1 MANLDAP
8 NGFTPSYHRAGGT
21 IRYEGGF
28 KIADGLA
35 ADIFSGDLVIIDAA
49 ADDTHITVG
58 AAASTRLLGVFA
70 GCQYT
75 AANGDVVWSNQW
87 ASGTATKGGVAAE
100 AFVYTDHNIVYT
112 AQLDGIIT
120 LDEVFGYADSIQT
133 VAGNAATGISGME
146 VNATSAAAT
155 ILQLKLLGF
164 AAAPDGIYLS
174 DPTTANAGVN
184 VAIAEGEYYVWDA

>member
-8 NGFTPSYHRAGGT
+8 NGFTPSYHRNGGT

-35 ADIFSGDLVIIDAA
+35 SNIFSGDLVIIDAT
-49 ADDTHITVG
+49 ADGTHIDVG

-75 AANGDVVWSNQW
+75 AANGDVRWQNQW
-87 ASGTATKGGVAAE
+87 ASGTATQGGASAE
-100 AFVYTDHNIVYT
+100 AFVYTDQNIVYT

-120 LDEVFGYADSIQT
+120 ADEIFGYADSVQT
-133 VAGNAATGISGME
+133 VAGNAANGISGME
-146 VNATSAAAT
+146 VDAASAAAT
-155 ILQLKLLGF
+155 ILQLKLLGY
-164 AAAPDGIYLS
+164 AAAPDGINLA
-174 DPTTANAGVN
+174 DPLTANARVN
-184 VAIAEGEYYVWDA
+184 VMIAEGEYYVWDA